1 MEKYRRNKGQVSR
14 CPISV
19 ASHGSGLLAM
29 VCDNM
34 YKVLTAEEV
43 DSGPSWFQ
51 LEKLTWVF
59 TGGSVT
65 QHAALTW
72 MISATQIPAPRSKT
86 VIHHKSFC

>member
-1 MEKYRRNKGQVSR
+1 MIHYNKRIQIKISQKKKKKKDMEKYRRNKGQVSR

-51 LEKLTWVF
+51 LEKLT
-59 TGGSVT
+59 
-65 QHAALTW
+65 
-72 MISATQIPAPRSKT
+72 
-86 VIHHKSFC
+86 